1 MKKKLAVL
9 LVLMMVFVFSG
20 CMRTSIDL
28 DIHEDGTA
36 DFSMLYAMM
45 TDMDSMMDDLDLGDD
60 VDLGDDSDWSSDD
73 DFDWSD
79 EDFSED
85 LGEDLSEDVAE
96 EEQSLELSPEEI
108 AELEADGFTYEVYEQ
123 DGYKGY
129 IIKGENKPLEE
140 IFSETGA
147 TGIDE
152 NEFVITKNGS
162 SYVIEWTVFDEEE
175 DSEVGEIAE
184 YFEPYGGYM
193 QFVLTLPEPAGE
205 NNATEVSEDG
215 KTLTWNLLTLNGE
228 NVHVEFELPQASS
241 GGGSGA
247 IIAIIVAVL
256 AVIVVAVLISRKK
269 KAATIAP
276 AAAPAETPEAPAET
290 ENNNQ

>member
-20 CMRTSIDL
+20 CMRMSVDL

-45 TDMDSMMDDLDLGDD
+45 TDMDSMMGDL
-60 VDLGDDSDWSSDD
+60 DLGDDSDWSDED
-73 DFDWSD
+73 YDWSD
-79 EDFSED
+79 ED
-85 LGEDLSEDVAE
+85 LSEDIATE
-96 EEQSLELSPEEI
+96 EDSTALSPEEI
-108 AELEADGFTYEVYEQ
+108 AELEAEGFTYEVYEQ

-147 TGIDE
+147 TGVDS

-162 SYVIEWTVFDEEE
+162 SYAIDWTVFDEEE
-175 DSEVGEIAE
+175 DSEIGEVADYI
-184 YFEPYGGYM
+184 EPYDGYM
-193 QFVLTLPEPAGE
+193 QFVLTLPQPAGA

-228 NVHVEFELPQASS
+228 NVHVEFELPAKAA
-241 GGGSGA
+241 GGSTA
-247 IIAIIVAVL
+247 LIVLVIAAVIAVIIVAV
-256 AVIVVAVLISRKK
+256 VLTRKK
-269 KAATIAP
+269 KPVEAQSTETQP
-276 AAAPAETPEAPAET
+276 AQEQPTDQ
-290 ENNNQ
+290 N

>member
-20 CMRTSIDL
+20 CMRMSVDL

-45 TDMDSMMDDLDLGDD
+45 TDMDSMMGDL
-60 VDLGDDSDWSSDD
+60 DLGDDSDWSDED
-73 DFDWSD
+73 YDWSD
-79 EDFSED
+79 EDYDWSD
-85 LGEDLSEDVAE
+85 EDLSEDIATE
-96 EEQSLELSPEEI
+96 EDSTALSPEEI
-108 AELEADGFTYEVYEQ
+108 AELEAEGFTYEVYDQ

-140 IFSETGA
+140 IFFETGA
-147 TGIDE
+147 TGVDS

-162 SYVIEWTVFDEEE
+162 SYAIDWTVFDEEE
-175 DSEVGEIAE
+175 DSEVGEVADYI
-184 YFEPYGGYM
+184 EPYDGYM
-193 QFVLTLPEPAGE
+193 QFVLTLPQAAGA

-228 NVHVEFELPQASS
+228 NVHVEFELPAKAA
-241 GGGSGA
+241 GGSTA
-247 IIAIIVAVL
+247 LIVLVIAAVIAVIIVAV
-256 AVIVVAVLISRKK
+256 VLTRKK
-269 KAATIAP
+269 KPQQAQPVQPTETQP
-276 AAAPAETPEAPAET
+276 AQEQPTDQ
-290 ENNNQ
+290 N

>member
-20 CMRTSIDL
+20 CMRMSVDL
-28 DIHEDGTA
+28 DVHEDGTA

-45 TDMDSMMDDLDLGDD
+45 TDMDSMMGDL
-60 VDLGDDSDWSSDD
+60 DLGDDSDWSDED
-73 DFDWSD
+73 YDWSD
-79 EDFSED
+79 EDLS
-85 LGEDLSEDVAE
+85 EDLSEDIATE
-96 EEQSLELSPEEI
+96 EDSMELSAEEI
-108 AELEADGFTYEVYEQ
+108 AELEAEGFTYEVYDQ

-147 TGIDE
+147 TGVDS

-162 SYVIEWTVFDEEE
+162 SYAIDWTVFDEEE
-175 DSEVGEIAE
+175 NSEVSEVSD

-193 QFVLTLPEPAGE
+193 QFSLTLPQPAGA

-228 NVHVEFELPQASS
+228 NVHAEFELPAKAA
-241 GGGSGA
+241 GGNTA
-247 IIAIIVAVL
+247 LIVLVIAAVIAVIIVAV
-256 AVIVVAVLISRKK
+256 VLTRKK
-269 KAATIAP
+269 K
-276 AAAPAETPEAPAET
+276 PAEAQPVQEQPT
-290 ENNNQ
+290 NQN